1 MSRERSLCGKEEII
15 RVAVDIVDQEGIGA
29 VSARRIAKELNV
41 SSMTIYNYVK
51 NLNDIKKRVLIVG
64 FDRMYGC
71 IYRALS
77 TLPAPVGKRDFCRT
91 MALEIFRFAQDN
103 RSLFGFMFY
112 EGRRLFHEDAEVRP
126 FYTFLGKF
134 IRRARGAQSGW
145 QRGDPAYTLFESI
158 INGSRESFSGFS
170 LNLQRR
176 RTRPRIGFAV
186 LFQMIRWSMRL
197 PMSRISSS

>member
-158 INGSRESFSGFS
+158 IISMSYHNATHITE
-170 LNLQRR
+170 
-176 RTRPRIGFAV
+176 IGEKEFCSYV
-186 LFQMIRWSMRL
+186 DFFLERCMDE
-197 PMSRISSS
+197 